1 MEKSYRIEKS
11 DSKVHWDEFV
21 LEHGGHPLQLWGWGD
36 LKTAYNWSVERFFV
50 VEDDVTIGA
59 VQLLIRKLPKPF
71 GQLLYVP
78 RGPVIVDDKA
88 AEVYEQLIAY
98 VKRSHTAVALSVE
111 PNGDQPPAGEDWIRS
126 ANTILPFHTIQLDLK
141 RPEGSLLANMSQEV
155 RDAIREAGN
164 QELTIKRIGNPD
176 DITDCLDIYKQTA
189 ERQAFHLRKDQYYY
203 DLQNK
208 LGENSALF
216 GCYENNQLV
225 SFLWL
230 ALSESVAFELYSG
243 ASEHGVELKAEQLL
257 RWETIR
263 RMKQWGIDT
272 YDLGSV
278 TDHEN
283 DSARGFSAD
292 TFDHAGT
299 FDIAMSPLYS
309 LWRRVV
315 RMRKGGE

>member
-36 LKTAYNWSVERFFV
+36 LKTAHNWSVERFFV
-50 VEDDVTIGA
+50 IEDDVTIGA

-71 GQLLYVP
+71 GHLLYVP
-78 RGPVIVDDKA
+78 RGPVIVGDTA
-88 AEVYEQLIAY
+88 AAVYEQLVAY
-98 VKRSHTAVALSVE
+98 AKRSHKAVALTVE
-111 PNGDQPPAGEDWIRS
+111 PVGDQPPAGEGWIQS
-126 ANTILPFHTIQLDLK
+126 TNTILPSHTLLLDLK
-141 RPEGSLLANMSQEV
+141 RPEGSLLADMSSEV

-164 QELTIKRIGNPD
+164 QQLTIKRIGNPD

-216 GCYENNQLV
+216 GCYENDQLV
-225 SFLWL
+225 AFLWL
-230 ALSESVAFELYSG
+230 ALSESVAFELYGG
-243 ASEHGVELKAEQLL
+243 ASERGMELQAAQLL

-272 YDLGSV
+272 YDLGGV

-283 DSARGFSAD
+283 DTARGFSAD
-292 TFDHAGT
+292 TFDHTGT